1 MKNKT
6 HLLIVFIAFVLGQAI
21 QLFVSA
27 IAYNLYATRPVTWN
41 VVGALISVA
50 IVVISFIIIQMETPP
65 DEQKSYAEY
74 RAKHFGANNEILVTD
89 PDPIEFD
96 KPIG

>member
-6 HLLIVFIAFVLGQAI
+6 HLVIVFIAFVLGQAI

-27 IAYNLYATRPVTWN
+27 IAFNLYATRPVTWN

-50 IVVISFIIIQMETPP
+50 IVVISFIIIQMETPREDNKP
-65 DEQKSYAEY
+65 YMAYAHER
-74 RAKHFGANNEILVTD
+74 RAALDTD
-89 PDPIEFD
+89 PEPIEFD
-96 KPIG
+96 KV